1 MIVKYTYFLLIEG
14 FNIEKVFIHLN
25 MKSIHRL
32 VKITHIPEAEG
43 FPVLLP
49 TSETFNS
56 ADIEVESPEKEEEL
70 GIFQVLDR
78 LEEVANMLISR

>member
-1 MIVKYTYFLLIEG
+1 LLIEG
-14 FNIEKVFIHLN
+14 LNIEKVFIHLN
-25 MKSIHRL
+25 MKSIRRL
-32 VKITHIPEAEG
+32 EKSTHIPEAEG

-49 TSETFNS
+49 TSDTS
-56 ADIEVESPEKEEEL
+56 ADIEVEGPEKEEEL